1 MDEADQ
7 PVPSQKEAE
16 HRLLP
21 LEWVS
26 ELVDDPSDAGMGIQQ
41 E

>member
-7 PVPSQKEAE
+7 PVPSQKEVE
-16 HRLLP
+16 HRHLQLG
-21 LEWVS
+21 WVS
-26 ELVDDPSDAGMGIQQ
+26 ELVDDLSDANMGIQQ